1 MPKCARCKDK
11 TYNGTRWKS
20 STKGKM
26 YYGKYLCSECQTK
39 LSSLNDENV
48 QDPQTKHI
56 PKNKIRGLQI
66 YCPKCN
72 VLFDSEKEMLKHY
85 DDVHTKGLMPIKQR
99 PYVQAPKIEKP
110 KEPPEQKL
118 IEKRKKTYL
127 TNAVSNYLSLSIVF
141 MAFGVFLRSPPVI
154 YTGLVPLFFVIIGLM
169 IKQPRRIV
177 VSQKELKSSCYVGE
191 VVEVASEIE
200 IDRGCGFMVIREQI
214 PEYFEIAEG
223 TNLKVIWKG
232 PTPKKETLTFKVRCT
247 KRGIYSF
254 GKIEWEFRHVLGLRQ
269 TLFGESIEEKPL
281 NVQLRTIPIRKIRNR
296 KTLSK
301 LPLPLGALNKS
312 GISTTDFKEIRE
324 YSFGDSF
331 KNINWKI
338 TSRMSNKDLL
348 KPFVNVF
355 EKEGK
360 KFVWVFIDGSYSMG
374 SQGTVISN
382 AFENAITAAN
392 DLSQYYL
399 ERDCFVG
406 IYMYNKKHQLIYP
419 DIGRKQHFKISRGLL
434 SMEMDEDEPLR
445 ESIQRCRSYLIG
457 NTPLSIII
465 TALSEG
471 KVENLIEGIK
481 ELRKYNKS
489 HVKSVLIINVKSYAF
504 VANDEKRQLSAK
516 ILQCKDYPIVSKLR
530 ETGTTVIDWN
540 PVEQPLTHVLLSE
553 VKRR

>member
-1 MPKCARCKDK
+1 MPKCARCKNK
-11 TYNGTRWKS
+11 TYDGTRWKS

-26 YYGKYLCSECQTK
+26 YNGKFLCSECQKK
-39 LSSLNDENV
+39 LSSLNDESIP
-48 QDPQTKHI
+48 DTQTKSG
-56 PKNKIRGLQI
+56 PENKIGVLQV

-72 VLFDSEKEMLKHY
+72 VLFDSEKEMLDHY
-85 DDVHTKGLMPIKQR
+85 WGVHVKGLVPIKQR
-99 PYVQAPKIEKP
+99 PYVQIQKIEKP
-110 KEPPEQKL
+110 TEPPEQK
-118 IEKRKKTYL
+118 IIAKNKNTFL
-127 TNAVSNYLSLSIVF
+127 TSTVSNYLSVSIIF
-141 MAFGVFLRSPPVI
+141 MTLGVFLRSPPII
-154 YTGLVPLFFVIIGLM
+154 YTGLVPLFFITIGLM
-169 IKQPRRIV
+169 IKQPKTITI
-177 VSQKELKSSCYVGE
+177 SQKELKSSCYVGE

-200 IDRGCGFMVIREQI
+200 INNGCGFMVIREQI
-214 PEYFEIAEG
+214 PEHFELAEG

-232 PTPKKETLTFKVRCT
+232 PSHKKETMTFKVRCT

-254 GKIEWEFRHVLGLRQ
+254 GKIDWEFRHVLGLRQ
-269 TLFGESIEEKPL
+269 TLFGRSIEEKPL
-281 NVQLRTIPIRKIRNR
+281 NVHLGTIPIRKIRNR

-338 TSRMSNKDLL
+338 TSRMSNKDFL
-348 KPFVNVF
+348 KPFINVF

-382 AFENAITAAN
+382 AFENAVTAAN

-434 SMEMDEDEPLR
+434 SMEMDEDEPLK

-457 NTPLSIII
+457 NAPLSIII
-465 TALSEG
+465 TSLSEG

-489 HVKSVLIINVKSYAF
+489 HIKSVLIINVKSYSF
-504 VANDEKRQLSAK
+504 VANDEKKQLSAK
-516 ILQCKDYPIVSKLR
+516 ILQCKDYPIVSRLR

-540 PVEQPLTHVLLSE
+540 PVEQPLTHILLSE